1 VNPSTPKALKQELS
15 KDNWLLLQFHVAK
28 ELGMTLGDLR
38 SRMTPEELLGWS
50 SYFAYVNEEQ
60 EKQMEQARRQR

>member
-1 VNPSTPKALKQELS
+1 M
-15 KDNWLLLQFHVAK
+15 LLQFHVAK

-50 SYFAYVNEEQ
+50 AYFSYVNEEH
-60 EKQMEQARRQR
+60 EKQMEEARRRR